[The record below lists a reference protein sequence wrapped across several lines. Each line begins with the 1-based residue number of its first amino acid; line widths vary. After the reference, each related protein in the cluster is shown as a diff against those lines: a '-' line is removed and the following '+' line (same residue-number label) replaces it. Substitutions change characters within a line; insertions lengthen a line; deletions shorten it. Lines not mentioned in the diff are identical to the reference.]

1 MLDLIIR
8 RAAIVDGSGSP
19 SFCADIGL
27 EGDRIAVLGDLDG
40 QVALKELDGSR
51 LTATPGFIDIHS
63 HSDISLLV
71 DPRSESKVR
80 QGVTTEVI
88 GLCGTTL
95 APLSPKHR
103 DEWIS
108 TLELYP
114 DTPVE
119 GWWSFGEFLTRLGRD
134 GLGLNVLPLVGHG
147 AIRAAVM
154 GVADHAPDEA
164 EMVAME
170 DLLSRCIEE
179 GAAGMSTGLFY
190 PPGVYADTAELIRLA
205 RLVAKAGGIYFSHIR
220 SEGAALLEAV
230 EEAVAVGRESNVS
243 VEIGHLKASGRK
255 HWGKLAR
262 VLALLER
269 ARAEDLDVQAD
280 AYPYRAGSVGIAA
293 LLPPWALAGGMS
305 DTLERLRDHTIRE
318 RIKLEIPEQELV
330 NETGWDGILVAYCAE
345 RPECT
350 GKYISELAAED
361 ATDPV
366 DWTLTLVAQSSG
378 QVEVILFSQSEENVR
393 KTLTDRSVMIGT
405 DGVGLSTTG
414 PLSAG
419 RPHPRNFGTYPRILG
434 HYVRDERL
442 LTLEEAV
449 RKMTYQPAARLRLK
463 DRGQIRPGYKA
474 DLVLFDAETVEDL
487 GAYGE
492 PPRYP
497 RGIEYVVVNGRLVVA
512 DGEHTG
518 QLPGRVLGWSDL
530 SAA

>member
-19 SFCADIGL
+19 SFCADIGVKA
-27 EGDRIAVLGDLDG
+27 DRVAVLGELNG
-40 QVALKELDGSR
+40 QVASMEIDGSG
-51 LTATPGFIDIHS
+51 LTAAPGFIDIHS
-63 HSDISLLV
+63 HSDIALPI

-95 APLSPKHR
+95 APLSPRHR
-103 DEWIS
+103 DEWIG

-114 DTPVE
+114 DSPVGE
-119 GWWSFGEFLTRLGRD
+119 WWSFGEFLSRLGRD
-134 GLGLNVLPLVGHG
+134 GLGVNVLPLVGHG

-154 GVADHAPDEA
+154 GLADRVPDES
-164 EMVAME
+164 EMATME
-170 DLLSRCIEE
+170 ELLSRCIEE
-179 GAAGMSTGLFY
+179 GAAGLSTGLFY

-205 RLVAKAGGIYFSHIR
+205 RLVGKAGGIYFSHIR

-230 EEAVAVGRESNVS
+230 EEAIAVGREAHAP
-243 VEIGHLKASGRK
+243 VEIGHLKASGHR
-255 HWGKLAR
+255 HWGKLDRA
-262 VLALLER
+262 LALLER
-269 ARAEDLDVQAD
+269 ARADGLDVQAD
-280 AYPYRAGSVGIAA
+280 AYPYRAGSVGISA
-293 LLPPWALAGGMS
+293 LLPAWALAGGMNE
-305 DTLERLRDHTIRE
+305 TLDRLRDESIRE
-318 RIKLEIPEQELV
+318 QIKLEMPEQELV
-330 NETGWDGILVAYCAE
+330 SETGWDGILVAYCVE

-350 GKYISELAAED
+350 GKYISDLAAED
-361 ATDPV
+361 AADPI
-366 DWTLTLVAQSSG
+366 DWTLTLVAQTSG

-393 KTLTDRSVMIGT
+393 KTLTHPSVTIGS

-434 HYVRDERL
+434 HYVRDEGL

-449 RKMTYQPAARLRLK
+449 RKMTHQPATRLRMR
-463 DRGQIRPGYKA
+463 DRGRISPGYKA

-512 DGEHTG
+512 EGEHTG
-518 QLPGRVLGWSDL
+518 ELPGRVLGWSDL